1 VERARDEDVV
11 RGPGDAKPQSAEF
24 DQNDMNITATGGA
37 AKEAPQDISHG
48 HAQGPLYKLVVGAI
62 GIVYGDIGTSPIY
75 AFRETF
81 AGHHE
86 LKVDQLHIFGVLSLI
101 FWSMMIIVTLK
112 YVTIIMRAD
121 NKGEGGS
128 LALLAL
134 INRTLG
140 GKKKWTS
147 GIILLGVFAT
157 ALFYGDSMITPAV
170 SVLSAVEGLTT
181 VNSGLQPFVVPIAVA
196 ILVGLFAIQSRGT
209 ARVGLLFGP
218 VMMFYFATLAVL
230 GVIHIMDHPAVILAM
245 LNPLNAVYFFTS
257 DFMRAFVALGSVV
270 LAVTG
275 AEALYAD
282 MGHFGRKPIRISW
295 IYFVLPALLLNYM
308 GQGAMLLSADPATAL
323 KEVTDPFFYL
333 ASEDFRLPLVLLAT
347 AAAII
352 ASQAVI
358 SGAYSVTQQ
367 AIQLGFIPRLR
378 IAHTSESAAGQIYI
392 PSVNWALMV
401 MVILLVLTFQSSSN
415 LAAAYGIAVTGAML
429 IDSILISVVLR
440 QMWNWNRFVVAGL
453 LALFFTVDFS
463 YLSANLLKIPAGGWF
478 PLLIGAIAFTLLT
491 TWAKGRQ
498 LMINRMNEASLPMEI
513 FIKSAAPSAARV
525 PGTAVFMTSSASGVP
540 HALLHNLNHNTVLH
554 ERVILLTV
562 WIAEVPSVATE
573 KRLEVK
579 EYGSGF
585 FRVLLRYGFMEEID
599 VPSSLGQLKGIGD
612 QCKMMDTS
620 FFLARQTLLPSTSR
634 PGMAIWREK
643 LFAWMLRNAESA
655 MEFFKLP
662 TNRVVELGSQVE
674 I

>member
-1 VERARDEDVV
+1 
-11 RGPGDAKPQSAEF
+11 
-24 DQNDMNITATGGA
+24 MNITATGGA
-37 AKEAPQDISHG
+37 VIEAPPDVSHG
-48 HAQGPLYKLVVGAI
+48 HARGPLYKLVIGAI

-81 AGHHE
+81 SGHHV
-86 LKVDQLHIFGVLSLI
+86 LRVDQVHIFGVLSLI

-147 GIILLGVFAT
+147 GVVMLGVFAT

-170 SVLSAVEGLTT
+170 TVLSAVEGLET
-181 VNSGLQPFVVPIAVA
+181 VNAGLAPFVIPIALG
-196 ILVGLFAIQSRGT
+196 ILVGLFAIQARGT
-209 ARVGLLFGP
+209 ARVGLMFGP
-218 VMMFYFATLAVL
+218 VMIFYFLTLAVL
-230 GVIHIMDHPAVILAM
+230 GVMHILDKPYVLLAM
-245 LNPLNAVYFFTS
+245 LNPLNAVYFFAS
-257 DFMRAFVALGSVV
+257 DFRRAFVALGSVV

-282 MGHFGRKPIRISW
+282 MGHFGRKPITVSW
-295 IYFVLPALLLNYM
+295 IYFVLPALLLNYL
-308 GQGAMLLSADPATAL
+308 GQGAMILSANAATAAA
-323 KEVTDPFFYL
+323 KIKDPFFYL
-333 ASEDFRLPLVLLAT
+333 APDSLRLPLVLIAT
-347 AAAII
+347 AASII

-358 SGAYSVTQQ
+358 SGAFSVTQQ
-367 AIQLGFIPRLR
+367 AIQLGFVPRLR
-378 IAHTSESAAGQIYI
+378 ITHTSESAAGQIYI
-392 PSVNWALMV
+392 PIVNWALMV
-401 MVILLVLTFQSSSN
+401 MVLLLVVTFRSSSN
-415 LAAAYGIAVTGAML
+415 LTGAYGIAVVGAML
-429 IDSILISVVLR
+429 IDSVLISVVLR
-440 QMWNWNRFVVAGL
+440 QMWNWNRFAVAGL
-453 LALFFTVDFS
+453 LALFFFVDFS

-478 PLLIGAIAFTLLT
+478 PLLVGGIAFTLLT

-498 LMINRMNEASLPMEI
+498 LMISRMNEASLPMEI

-540 HALLHNLNHNTVLH
+540 HALLHNLKHNKVLH

-562 WIAEVPSVATE
+562 RIEDVPYVSEE
-573 KRLEVK
+573 KRLEEK
-579 EYGSGF
+579 DYGSGF
-585 FRVLLRYGFMEEID
+585 YRVLLRYGFMEEIN
-599 VPSSLGQLKGIGD
+599 VPVALAQLKLVGPA
-612 QCKMMDTS
+612 CKMMDTS
-620 FFLARQTLLPSTSR
+620 FFLARQTLLPSAR